1 MLIGL
6 YGKEIYVQSDTWL
19 VSGNDKFDLKGQSS
33 CHYYKPIDKS
43 LKDEL
48 FRTLMAEVEG
58 VMSFRSFK

>member
-1 MLIGL
+1 MTGVWERQIRP
-6 YGKEIYVQSDTWL
+6 E
-19 VSGNDKFDLKGQSS
+19 GQSS

-58 VMSFRSFK
+58 VMSSRSFK